1 MVGSCRILPAVSGAL
16 FHYVCKFMFQFYFR
30 TKEIRKEFLSTLFHQ
45 KHLRDLNN
53 SNTCLTLENTKRWKS
68 TFKSLIQ
75 IQIPA
80 QQKNMIQHPLSLQFP
95 AQKTIYIGEKSSAI
109 ALRLLVTTHRG
120 EGGLTFLFQQ
130 FMWFALNPIDWSD
143 SHRFNKLRDSYNVC
157 SCLLGGLL

>member
-53 SNTCLTLENTKRWKS
+53 SNTCLTLENTKRWKRS

-80 QQKNMIQHPLSLQFP
+80 PKKCDPTSSLTSMPGSKNHLYRWKIICNCTAPPGNDSQ
-95 AQKTIYIGEKSSAI
+95 G
-109 ALRLLVTTHRG
+109 RG
-120 EGGLTFLFQQ
+120 GAVTFLFQQ

-143 SHRFNKLRDSYNVC
+143 SHRFNKLRDSYNVY
-157 SCLLGGLL
+157 

>member
-45 KHLRDLNN
+45 QHLRDLNN
-53 SNTCLTLENTKRWKS
+53 SNTYLTLENTKRWKRS

-75 IQIPA
+75 IQIQA
-80 QQKNMIQHPLSLQFP
+80 QQKTLSNMISLQCP
-95 AQKTIYIGEKSSAI
+95 AQKPIYIGEKSSAI
-109 ALRLLVTTHRG
+109 AQRPLVTTHRG

-143 SHRFNKLRDSYNVC
+143 SQRFNKLGDSYSV
-157 SCLLGGLL
+157 SIK